1 MRQRVAAA
9 AQLQKMPG
17 ELMLADINTDFPG
30 IYVIARLGQLSIL
43 TRLRQKKGE
52 GRPIKSD

>member
-30 IYVIARLGQLSIL
+30 IYVIARLASFQF
-43 TRLRQKKGE
+43 
-52 GRPIKSD
+52 